1 MLLRLTA
8 LRSARPSLSRASFR
22 ALSTTQ
28 ADRPLAGIKVVDLTR
43 VLAGPTA
50 TMFLV
55 SSPQPRHS

>member
-8 LRSARPSLSRASFR
+8 LRSPARPFAR

-55 SSPQPRHS
+55 RFQLQDRGELS